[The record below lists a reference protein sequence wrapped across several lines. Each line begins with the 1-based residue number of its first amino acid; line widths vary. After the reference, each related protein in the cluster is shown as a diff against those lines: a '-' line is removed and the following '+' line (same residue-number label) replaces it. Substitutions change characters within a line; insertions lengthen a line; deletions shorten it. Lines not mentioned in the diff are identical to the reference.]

1 VKHLSLKRPA
11 RTASVALAS
20 AAVTAA
26 LTLPG
31 LALAHGGH
39 DHGHGAVPAP
49 PAAPTSADQIQNVDQ
64 VKTAIKAYYGDTPTN
79 IDDPVPAGSDVG
91 FAGDSSVQKLHQ
103 FSPDSAYAHEV
114 EGIASDAG
122 KFLAHQ
128 KNRHHRQGHFSG
140 TPSILFDIDDTTLN
154 TFSYEIYSN
163 FVFNPTTNGFFVNAG
178 SADVFPAV
186 PGMVGLE
193 KAAEAKGYQVYFLT
207 GRPLAQQT
215 GTLANLA
222 AAGYDVDPS
231 HVFLKDAT
239 AATQPWLAQCVDP
252 TTHAF
257 TCTTIQY
264 KSLTRQHIEKD
275 LGADIVA
282 NFGDQFSDLTGGF
295 ADRTFKIP
303 NPMYFLP

>member
-1 VKHLSLKRPA
+1 MKHLSLKRPA

-39 DHGHGAVPAP
+39 GHDAVPAP
-49 PAAPTSADQIQNVDQ
+49 PAAPTSADQIQNIDQ
-64 VKTAIKAYYGDTPTN
+64 VKTAIKAYYGDTTTN
-79 IDDPVPAGSDVG
+79 VDDPVPAGQDVT
-91 FAGDSSVQKLHQ
+91 FAGDTSTQKLHQ

-128 KNRHHRQGHFSG
+128 KNRHHHQGHFSG

-178 SADVFPAV
+178 SANVFPAV
-186 PGMVGLE
+186 PGMVDLE

-207 GRPLAQQT
+207 GRPLAQQDRH
-215 GTLANLA
+215 
-222 AAGYDVDPS
+222 AGQPEGGGLRRRPEPRVPQGHDGRHPAVAGLVRRPDDARVHVYDDPVQVAHPS
-231 HVFLKDAT
+231 AHREG
-239 AATQPWLAQCVDP
+239 PRCR
-252 TTHAF
+252 HR
-257 TCTTIQY
+257 
-264 KSLTRQHIEKD
+264 RQ
-275 LGADIVA
+275 L
-282 NFGDQFSDLTGGF
+282 
-295 ADRTFKIP
+295 R
-303 NPMYFLP
+303 